1 MQTEFPEEMLIRDID
16 GNGEEVLAINQKGM
30 VFYWNLDN
38 SVVFKSFLNSKND
51 SFKEIYVGK

>member
-16 GNGEEVLAINQKGM
+16 GNGEEVFAINQKGL
-30 VFYWNLDN
+30 VFYWNLEN

-51 SFKEIYVGK
+51 CFKEIYVGK